1 MGNAMAGTGAAGDC
15 RDHSAKRGSHRVHAV
30 YNTFIPRGPTRE
42 NGNENAD
49 IGFRAGDGGSN
60 SAAAAAASREGKHVD
75 NYIHELIRLQIREA
89 ERLYLVARAL
99 DEIAIKGDP
108 SGDAEGK

>member
-1 MGNAMAGTGAAGDC
+1 MAGTGAAGDC

-60 SAAAAAASREGKHVD
+60 SANGIALPARNFHPLNSSSCPSMPLIAAFASSSWRM
-75 NYIHELIRLQIREA
+75 
-89 ERLYLVARAL
+89 
-99 DEIAIKGDP
+99 P
-108 SGDAEGK
+108 SAVHPMPATRR